1 MPAVYLFMRWAYARA
16 GITSP
21 AANSSSSH
29 QQYQPVG
36 QFTKQGA
43 FPHSD
48 SGDTANG
55 SEHYLIESQLELAD
69 FPSHSGT
76 GGGSSGGGARDARSK
91 GLHRM

>member
-1 MPAVYLFMRWAYARA
+1 VYLFMRWAYARA

-21 AANSSSSH
+21 SANISSSH
-29 QQYQPVG
+29 QQYQAVGG

-55 SEHYLIESQLELAD
+55 SDHYLIESQLELAD
-69 FPSHSGT
+69 FPSGSGS
-76 GGGSSGGGARDARSK
+76 GGGSSGGGARDVRSK